1 MKLIDFMK
9 HTGFKGNGGE
19 HVGIAIIDSGVKN
32 ITQPNIVYGYN
43 TLTMSALGLSENN
56 LEDCQHGQDLYDI
69 INTISPKSNYYIFK
83 SFDGNGVGSNLSV
96 YEALIRCRDIEGI
109 DIICMSFSSFREM
122 NKVTLK
128 ALNECLDNGKI
139 IFTAMGNDNSST
151 MTYPSGVS
159 GVYPVGGVDD
169 SLERK
174 SERSNY
180 GSRLKFV
187 APSERLELSNGR
199 IVDGTSYA
207 NAIVVGQIADI
218 MGIEHIDRKDFDYA
232 DIVKNHCKLDNIRA
246 DLAYGVLYKN
256 K

>member
-1 MKLIDFMK
+1 MKLTDFMK

-19 HVGIAIIDSGVKN
+19 GIGIAIIDSGVEN
-32 ITQPNIVYGYN
+32 IQDNIVYSYN
-43 TLTMSALGLSENN
+43 SITSNQDVFDNTGNSENK
-56 LEDCQHGQDLYDI
+56 HGQGIYEI
-69 INTISPKSNYYIFK
+69 INAMAPNADYYIFK
-83 SFDGNGVGSNLSV
+83 AFDGKGRGTSLYV

-122 NKVTLK
+122 NNVTLR
-128 ALNECLDNGKI
+128 ALNECIEDGSKLV
-139 IFTAMGNDNSST
+139 FTAMGNDNSSRV
-151 MTYPSGVS
+151 TYPSGVN

-169 SLERK
+169 SLEIK

-187 APSERLELSNGR
+187 APSERLELPGGQ

-218 MGIEHIDRKDFDYA
+218 MGYQHIKREDFDYS
-232 DIVKNHCKLDNIRA
+232 DVVKNHCRLERVKP
-246 DLAYGVLYKN
+246 DLAYGILYKN